1 MCAPFTFVAPSST
14 TIHHASPRPLPPNA
28 SPPSP
33 LPSSSTPYLLSVF
46 TLLQAAEMAAPTPV
60 RFAVNCLSPSN
71 SCTPAGA
78 APAAR
83 RCCWRKCRC
92 WGCHRR
98 CLCRRQCSCCCN
110 VCCRY
115 SWQCLCCYCGR
126 HSALRHDT
134 RHPCRL
140 PPPPGSAPAAAFS
153 LQGIQPTPRGVPSL
167 TVNCKGGYA
176 DALGQ
181 PVGQLRVSPGPLA
194 SPPLLSGG
202 GGCGGRCRWRSP
214 RCHGHPLLTCAPPV
228 G

>member
-1 MCAPFTFVAPSST
+1 
-14 TIHHASPRPLPPNA
+14 
-28 SPPSP
+28 
-33 LPSSSTPYLLSVF
+33 
-46 TLLQAAEMAAPTPV
+46 MAAPTPV

-98 CLCRRQCSCCCN
+98 CLCRRQCSCCCT

-134 RHPCRL
+134 RRPCRL

-181 PVGQLRVSPGPLA
+181 PVGQLRVSPLA

-202 GGCGGRCRWRSP
+202 GGGCGGSCLPVTKVSWASAPHLRPAGGLNHNVQAQLTPSEVSGNLP
-214 RCHGHPLLTCAPPV
+214 PPIPLAACDRRGAGSCQPSI
-228 G
+228 